1 MRPRSGLSTAWICPQ
16 AVDPLVDA
24 IGMASRPPD
33 KPVRAKKARA
43 SRSASARGLDLANDL
58 RSLGGALA
66 ARAGDVVE
74 QTLARAKQRGVGT
87 ASHVAIP
94 GVNAGSAAQITE
106 VSTGAIARWLE
117 GDRPAVDSE
126 SAQQAWRFYG
136 ELAATRE
143 ASLNDVIMHCL
154 CWRDAVADVLQQSA
168 MELRVS
174 SEALSRALRIL
185 QLGTDYGFLRTAE
198 AFDSERQRADEDV
211 AFTSTHDQLT
221 GLPNRT
227 LILDRAER
235 MLGRTRRDGTP
246 VAALM
251 IGLDNFKSVNE
262 TLSRS
267 AGDEL
272 LRLVAQRLD
281 AVVRDTD
288 SLGRLGSDEF
298 IVIAEDDALQGGLE
312 RAANRIQDA
321 LNEPFALSG
330 AGTASLNVTAS
341 IGIAVAPRSRAEE
354 LLRDAE
360 IAMTQAKWDGKGRSV
375 VFQTEMREAAEARM
389 ELETDLRT
397 ALATDQFFLVYQP
410 TFDLRDMR
418 PTGVEALIR
427 WRHPTRGVV
436 APSSFMPLLESTGM
450 IIEVGRWVLRE
461 ACLQGAKWRAAGHEV
476 AVAVNVSARQLDGAD
491 FVCDVRN
498 ALAEGSLDAR
508 ALTLEIT
515 ETTIMRNVEEAGR
528 RLALIKGLGVRV
540 AIDDFGTGYSSMAQL
555 QRLPVDTL
563 KIDRSFISELTV
575 SQESKSVVH
584 ALVQLGKALSIETL
598 AEGIEL
604 PQELAF
610 LQEARCD
617 SGQGFLYARPLAVPA
632 VEAFLRSWV
641 VETEASRSA
650 RRHASV
656 VP

>member
-1 MRPRSGLSTAWICPQ
+1 MT
-16 AVDPLVDA
+16 
-24 IGMASRPPD
+24 SRRPD
-33 KPVRAKKARA
+33 KRVSAKKARA
-43 SRSASARGLDLANDL
+43 SASASARGSDLADDL
-58 RSLGGALA
+58 RSLGEALA
-66 ARAGDVVE
+66 TRAGDVVE
-74 QTLARAKQRGVGT
+74 QTLARARRQGVDG
-87 ASHVAIP
+87 ASGEAIP
-94 GVNAGSAAQITE
+94 GVSAGSPAQITE
-106 VSTGAIARWLE
+106 ASTYAIARWLE
-117 GDRPAVDSE
+117 GDRPAPDSE
-126 SAQQAWRFYG
+126 SAQQTWQFYG

-168 MELRVS
+168 AESHVS
-174 SEALSRALRIL
+174 SEALSQALRIL
-185 QLGTDYGFLRTAE
+185 QIGTDYGFLRTSK
-198 AFDSERQRADEDV
+198 AFDSERKRVDEDV

-235 MLGRTRRDGTP
+235 MLGRARRDGMSA
-246 VAALM
+246 AALM

-272 LRLVAQRLD
+272 LRLVSQRLD
-281 AVVRDTD
+281 TVVRATD

-298 IVIAEDDALQGGLE
+298 IVIAEGDSLQGGLE
-312 RAANRIQDA
+312 RAGNRIQDA
-321 LNEPFALSG
+321 FKEPFVLSG
-330 AGTASLNVTAS
+330 AGAASLNVTAS
-341 IGIAVAPRSRAEE
+341 IGIAAARRSKAEE
-354 LLRDAE
+354 LLRDAD
-360 IAMTQAKWDGKGRSV
+360 IAMTQAKWDGKGRCV
-375 VFQTEMREAAEARM
+375 VFQTEMLEAAEARV
-389 ELETDLRT
+389 ELEADLRG
-397 ALATDQFFLVYQP
+397 ALASDQFFLVYQP

-436 APSSFMPLLESTGM
+436 APSSFMPLLEHTGL
-450 IIEVGRWVLRE
+450 IVEVGRWVLRE
-461 ACLQGAKWRAAGHEV
+461 ACLQGAKWRAAGHRI

-491 FVCDVRN
+491 FVCEVRE
-498 ALAEGSLDAR
+498 ALAEGSLEAT

-515 ETTIMRNVEEAGR
+515 ESTIMRNVEEARR

-563 KIDRSFISELTV
+563 KIDRSFISGLTV
-575 SQESKSVVH
+575 SHESKSVVH

-598 AEGIEL
+598 AEGIEQ

-610 LQEARCD
+610 LQEAGCD
-617 SGQGFLYARPLAVPA
+617 SGQGFVYARPLEAA
-632 VEAFLRSWV
+632 AAEAFLRSWV
-641 VETEASRSA
+641 VETEASLRA
-650 RRHASV
+650 REHGTAV
-656 VP
+656 G

>member
-1 MRPRSGLSTAWICPQ
+1 
-16 AVDPLVDA
+16 
-24 IGMASRPPD
+24 MASRRPG
-33 KPVRAKKARA
+33 KRVSAKKARA
-43 SRSASARGLDLANDL
+43 SASASASARGSDLAGEL
-58 RSLGGALA
+58 RSLGEALA
-66 ARAGDVVE
+66 THAGDVVE
-74 QTLARAKQRGVGT
+74 QTLARARKHGVDT
-87 ASHVAIP
+87 TSHEAIP
-94 GVNAGSAAQITE
+94 GVSAGSPAQITE
-106 VSTGAIARWLE
+106 ASTVAIAHWLE
-117 GDRPAVDSE
+117 GNRPARESE
-126 SAQQAWRFYG
+126 SAQQTWQFYG

-154 CWRDAVADVLQQSA
+154 CWRDAVADVLQRSA
-168 MELRVS
+168 LELRVS
-174 SEALSRALRIL
+174 SEALSRAQQIL
-185 QLGTDYGFLRTAE
+185 QAGTDYGFLRTSK
-198 AFDSERQRADEDV
+198 AFDSERERVDEDV

-235 MLGRTRRDGTP
+235 MLGLTRRDGTSA
-246 VAALM
+246 AALM

-281 AVVRDTD
+281 AVVRATD

-298 IVIAEDDALQGGLE
+298 IVIAEGDSLQGGLE
-312 RAANRIQDA
+312 RAGNRIQEA
-321 LNEPFALSG
+321 FKEPFVLSG
-330 AGTASLNVTAS
+330 AGAASLNVTAS
-341 IGIAVAPRSRAEE
+341 IGIAAALRSKAED
-354 LLRDAE
+354 LLRDAD

-389 ELETDLRT
+389 ELETDLRS
-397 ALATDQFFLVYQP
+397 ALASDQFFLVYQP

-436 APSSFMPLLESTGM
+436 APNSFMPLLEHTGL

-461 ACLQGAKWRAAGHEV
+461 ACLQGAKWRATGHEV

-491 FVCDVRN
+491 FVCAVRD
-498 ALAEGSLDAR
+498 ALTEGGLDAR

-515 ETTIMRNVEEAGR
+515 ETTIMRNVEEARR
-528 RLALIKGLGVRV
+528 RLALLKDVGVRV

-563 KIDRSFISELTV
+563 KIDRSFISGLMV

-598 AEGIEL
+598 AEGIEQ
-604 PQELAF
+604 PQELSF
-610 LQEARCD
+610 LQEAECD
-617 SGQGFLYARPLAVPA
+617 SGQGFLYARPLEASA
-632 VEAFLRSWV
+632 AEAFLRSWV
-641 VETEASRSA
+641 VETEASRRA
-650 RRHASV
+650 RQHGTAVTRDPVRPGGVACRAR
-656 VP
+656 